1 MSGHSKWSKIKRKKG
16 ATDSKRSQIFSRISK
31 EITIA
36 AQQGGSDE
44 SMNPRLRLAIQNA
57 KGVNMPKD
65 VIIRAI
71 NKAEKDQN
79 TLEELTYEGYGP
91 GGTAIFVECL
101 SDNSNRTVA
110 NIRAAFTKHGGNLGT
125 KGSLSFVFDRK
136 GIFTIPMNKIKNLDD
151 FELEM
156 IDAGAEDFESDGNA
170 VLLTS
175 GFEDFGRISG
185 KLEGM
190 GIEAENQELQRVP
203 NSTVKLTIDEARKV
217 LRLIDRIEEDD
228 DVQRVFHN
236 LEMTDEI
243 MAMFEGE
250 S

>member
-16 ATDSKRSQIFSRISK
+16 ATDSKRSQAFSRISK

-36 AQQGGSDE
+36 AQQGGPDE

-65 VIIRAI
+65 VITRAI
-71 NKAEKDQN
+71 SKADKDQSK
-79 TLEELTYEGYGP
+79 LEELTYEGYGH

-110 NIRAAFTKHGGNLGT
+110 NIRAAFAKHGGNLGT
-125 KGSLSFVFDRK
+125 KGSLSFIFDRK
-136 GIFTIPMNKIKNLDD
+136 GIFTIPVNKIRNIDD

-156 IDAGAEDFESDGNA
+156 IDAGAEDFESD
-170 VLLTS
+170 LHSIIITS
-175 GFEDFGRISG
+175 AFEDFGKISA
-185 KLEGM
+185 KLEEM
-190 GIEAENQELQRVP
+190 GIEAENQELQRIP
-203 NSTVKLTIDEARKV
+203 GTTVKLSAEEARKV
-217 LRLIDRIEEDD
+217 LRLIDRLEEDD

-236 LEMTDEI
+236 LEMTDEL
-243 MAMFEGE
+243 MAMFENE